1 MQELLLVVRLVL
13 TATFLVAAVA
23 KALDLVGTRRSL
35 ERFGAPARL
44 AAPAAVLLPALELA
58 VAGALVPAASARWGA
73 LGALILLA
81 VFCAAV
87 GRVLARGEEVDCNC
101 FGALNS
107 KPADSRLLARNAV
120 LAALAGFVLVAG
132 WNGAGSDPNATTGV
146 IALALAALGLGAFAW
161 MTLRQ
166 NGHLLLKLDAMES
179 ELRTGSSTL
188 DLSRA
193 QGPPPQGLPVGAPA
207 PELRVH
213 DLDGE
218 VVTLNDLVAHRPRA
232 ALVFTDPEC
241 SGCHRLLPAL
251 AGLADEHDDALRV
264 HVVVTGS
271 VRAARD
277 LARQHRLPNVLVQ
290 PDHAV
295 NLLFRASTLPSAVV
309 LDADGFVAT
318 ELAKGPDAVAALL
331 AAQGSPADPVVM
343 VTGS

>member
-1 MQELLLVVRLVL
+1 
-13 TATFLVAAVA
+13 
-23 KALDLVGTRRSL
+23 
-35 ERFGAPARL
+35 
-44 AAPAAVLLPALELA
+44 
-58 VAGALVPAASARWGA
+58 
-73 LGALILLA
+73 
-81 VFCAAV
+81 
-87 GRVLARGEEVDCNC
+87 VLARGEQADCNC
-101 FGALNS
+101 FGALQS
-107 KPADSRLLARNAV
+107 STVDSRLLVRNGG

-132 WNGAGSDPNATTGV
+132 WGGAGGDPDVTTGL
-146 IALALAALGLGAFAW
+146 IALAIVALGAAAFAW

-166 NGHLLLKLDAMES
+166 NGHLLLRLDAMES
-179 ELRTGSSTL
+179 ELRAGSSTL
-188 DLSRA
+188 DLSDA
-193 QGPPPQGLPVGAPA
+193 QGPPPQGLPVGTPA

-232 ALVFTDPEC
+232 ALVFTDPDC
-241 SGCHRLLPAL
+241 SGCHRLLPDL
-251 AGLADEHDDALRV
+251 AGLADEHHDALRV

-331 AAQGSPADPVVM
+331 AAQASPTDPVVV